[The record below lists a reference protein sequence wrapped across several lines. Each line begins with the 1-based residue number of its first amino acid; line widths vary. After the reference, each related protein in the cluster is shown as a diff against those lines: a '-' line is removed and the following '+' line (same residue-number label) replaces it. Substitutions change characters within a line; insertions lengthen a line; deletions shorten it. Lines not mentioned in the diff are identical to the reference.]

1 MTEDKEIEDFLLSH
15 ESFVR
20 PPILGEGD
28 VLGEWRITAFL
39 GRGGSAEVYRASHVK
54 LGAVVAIKVLVRET
68 ESARLRFVE
77 EARLLA
83 LSLGDIL
90 PRFYGY
96 GDRGGVR
103 ILSRNILSRL
113 NFQPRTVRWPHS
125 SCESAKGLASCMGVA
140 SFIAISNRRT
150 LCDEPGRGSRC

>member
-83 LSLGDIL
+83 LSLG
-90 PRFYGY
+90 
-96 GDRGGVR
+96 GVR

-113 NFQPRTVRWPHS
+113 NFQPRPVRWPHS